1 MIIGGGF
8 GGLAVARGLLGQPF
22 DVLLI
27 DANNFHTFQP
37 LLYQVAT
44 AGLDGDEIA
53 QPIRGIVRPRRWRT
67 DVRPR
72 TRRGNIR
79 VRMGRVV
86 AVHAAGRS
94 VVLDD
99 GDVIPYDVLV
109 ISAGAVTHHFDVPG
123 VVEHGFGLKQLD
135 EALAI
140 RTHVLD
146 RFERAAVDPSLVAEG
161 GIDVVVCGGGP
172 TGVEMAGGLR
182 ELYSKVLARDFPE
195 LPVAAARITLV
206 EMADRLLTPFT
217 PQSSQRALQ
226 TLRRLGVDVRLGVGV
241 SKVESDRVH
250 LSDGTTIHAHTTIW
264 ATGVTAEPMARTI
277 GSPTGRGGR
286 LVVEPDL
293 TIPGHPEIFAI
304 GDVAL
309 TPDGDGTPL
318 PQVAQ
323 PAIQGGKHVARQL
336 LRRLDGAPPERF
348 VYQDKGQMATIG
360 RHDAVTELANGWR
373 FSGPIGW
380 VAWLGLHL
388 VYLIG
393 FRNRLNVLINWAW
406 NYVTYDRSS
415 RILRESD
422 RRLEEAS
429 RQNGAMRL

>member
-8 GGLAVARGLLGQPF
+8 GGLAVARGLRDQPF

-44 AGLDGDEIA
+44 AGLDADEIA
-53 QPIRGIVRPRRWRT
+53 QPIRGIVRPRK
-67 DVRPR
+67 
-72 TRRGNIR
+72 RRGNIR

-109 ISAGAVTHHFDVPG
+109 VSAGALTHHFDVPG
-123 VVEHGFGLKQLD
+123 VVEHAFGLKQLD
-135 EALAI
+135 DALAI

-146 RFERAAVDPSLVAEG
+146 RFERAAADPSLVAEG
-161 GIDVVVCGGGP
+161 FIDVVVCGGGA

-226 TLRRLGVDVRLGVGV
+226 TLRRRGVDVRLGVGV

-250 LSDGTTIHAHTTIW
+250 LSDGTVIHAHTTIW
-264 ATGVTAEPMARTI
+264 ATGVTAEPLARTI

-286 LVVEPDL
+286 LLVEPDL
-293 TIPGHPEIFAI
+293 TVPGHPEIFAI
-304 GDVAL
+304 GDIAL
-309 TPDGDGTPL
+309 TLDVDGKPL

-336 LRRLDGAPPERF
+336 RRRLEGAPPERF
-348 VYQDKGQMATIG
+348 VYRDKGQMATIG

-380 VAWLGLHL
+380 LAWLGLHL

-415 RILRESD
+415 RILRESERQLD
-422 RRLEEAS
+422 EAS
-429 RQNGAMRL
+429 HQNGAMRL

>member
-1 MIIGGGF
+1 M
-8 GGLAVARGLLGQPF
+8 
-22 DVLLI
+22 
-27 DANNFHTFQP
+27 
-37 LLYQVAT
+37 
-44 AGLDGDEIA
+44 
-53 QPIRGIVRPRRWRT
+53 
-67 DVRPR
+67 
-72 TRRGNIR
+72 
-79 VRMGRVV
+79 RMGRVV
-86 AVHAAGRS
+86 AIHAAGRS
-94 VVLDD
+94 LVLDD

-109 ISAGAVTHHFDVPG
+109 ISAGALSHHFDVPG
-123 VVEHGFGLKQLD
+123 VVEHAFGLKQLD
-135 EALAI
+135 DALAI

-146 RFERAAVDPSLVAEG
+146 QFERASVDPSMVADG
-161 GIDVVVCGGGP
+161 GLDVVVCGGGP
-172 TGVEMAGGLR
+172 TGVEMAGGLS

-217 PQSSQRALQ
+217 PQSSQRALK
-226 TLRRLGVDVRLGVGV
+226 TLRRRGVDVRLGVGV
-241 SKVESDRVH
+241 TKVESDRVH
-250 LSDGTTIHAHTTIW
+250 LSDGTIIHAHTTIW
-264 ATGVTAEPMARTI
+264 ATGLTTGPLVRTI

-309 TPDGDGTPL
+309 TLDANGEPL

-336 LRRLDGAPPERF
+336 LRRLEGAPTEPF
-348 VYQDKGQMATIG
+348 VYRDKGQMATIG

-380 VAWLGLHL
+380 LAWLGLHL

-393 FRNRLNVLINWAW
+393 FRNRLNVLINWGW
-406 NYVTYDRSS
+406 NYLTYDRSS
-415 RILRESD
+415 RILRESE
-422 RRLEEAS
+422 RRHDEAA
-429 RQNGAMRL
+429 RQNEVMRI

>member
-1 MIIGGGF
+1 MSVDRPSRVVIIGGGF
-8 GGLAVARGLLGQPF
+8 GGLAVARELLDQPF

-27 DANNFHTFQP
+27 DSNNFHTFQP

-53 QPIRGIVRPRRWRT
+53 QPIRGIVRPR
-67 DVRPR
+67 

-86 AVHAAGRS
+86 AIHAAGRS
-94 VVLDD
+94 LVLDD

-109 ISAGAVTHHFDVPG
+109 ISAGALSHHFDVPG
-123 VVEHGFGLKQLD
+123 VVEHAFGLKHLD
-135 EALAI
+135 DALAI

-146 RFERAAVDPSLVAEG
+146 QFERASVDPSMVADG
-161 GIDVVVCGGGP
+161 GLDVVVCGGGP
-172 TGVEMAGGLR
+172 TGVEMAGGLS
-182 ELYSKVLARDFPE
+182 ELYAKVLARDFPE

-217 PQSSQRALQ
+217 PQSSQRALN
-226 TLRRLGVDVRLGVGV
+226 TLRRRGVDVRLGVGV
-241 SKVESDRVH
+241 TKVESDRVH
-250 LSDGTTIHAHTTIW
+250 LSDGTIIHAHTTIW
-264 ATGVTAEPMARTI
+264 ATGLTTGPLVRTI

-309 TPDGDGTPL
+309 TLDANGKPL

-336 LRRLDGAPPERF
+336 LRRLEGAPTEPF
-348 VYQDKGQMATIG
+348 VYRDKGQMATIG

-380 VAWLGLHL
+380 LAWLGLHL

-393 FRNRLNVLINWAW
+393 FRNRLNVLINWGW
-406 NYVTYDRSS
+406 NYLTYDRSS
-415 RILRESD
+415 RILRESE
-422 RRLEEAS
+422 RRHDEAA
-429 RQNGAMRL
+429 RQNEVMRI